1 MTFTELKIAPPILKA
16 LDQACYKHP
25 TPIQVQAI
33 PPAILGRDLL
43 GCAQTGTGKTAAFAV
58 PTLQRLMQTG
68 RTDKRRIRSLI
79 LTPTR
84 ELALQIHES
93 LMTYGRHTGLRSCV
107 IFGGVS
113 QKQQEIELRQGVDI
127 LVATPGRLLDLLG
140 QKLVSLQDV
149 EILTLDEA
157 DRMLDMG
164 FIHDVKRIIAQ
175 VPVKRQ
181 TLFFSA
187 TMPEEIVKLSNAML
201 IEPVH
206 VSISPESP
214 TVEKIQQS
222 VYFVDKINKRHL
234 LSHLLSD
241 QNLDSVLV
249 FTRTKHGADRVARD
263 LARDHVSAQ
272 AIHGNKSQNARQR
285 ALNDFKNKATR
296 VLVATDIAARGIDI
310 DGLNYVVNFD
320 LPEVP
325 ETYVHRIGRSGRA
338 GNHGISL
345 SFCDF
350 EEKKLLKDIEK
361 LIVKSIP
368 VVDDHPYPL
377 TITTIEPKQ
386 APVGR
391 QSRQPRTPRQPR
403 PSKQS
408 AEQASYTAGAERPSR
423 PTPQHRNERS
433 SVPVQ
438 PVQTERR
445 PQPSARSNANRPQE
459 RQPYAPARQRP
470 GR

>member
-16 LDQACYKHP
+16 LDQAHYKHP

-33 PPAILGRDLL
+33 PPALLGRDLL

-68 RTDKRRIRSLI
+68 RHEKRRIRSLI

-93 LMTYGRHTGLRSCV
+93 LITYGRHSGLRSCV

-140 QKLVSLQDV
+140 QKLVSLQDI

-201 IEPVH
+201 IDPVH

-263 LARDHVSAQ
+263 LTRDHVLAQ

-285 ALNDFKNKATR
+285 ALSDFKNKSTR

-310 DGLNYVVNFD
+310 DGLNYVINFD

-338 GNHGISL
+338 GNHGTSL

-361 LIVKSIP
+361 LIAKSIP
-368 VVDDHPYPL
+368 VVDEHPYPL
-377 TITTIEPKQ
+377 TVTTIEPKQ
-386 APVGR
+386 TPSG
-391 QSRQPRTPRQPR
+391 RQPRQQRQPRQPR
-403 PSKQS
+403 QT
-408 AEQASYTAGAERPSR
+408 AEQTSHLSGSERPVRSA
-423 PTPQHRNERS
+423 QSHRNERS
-433 SVPVQ
+433 ALPVQ
-438 PVQTERR
+438 PVQSDRR
-445 PQPSARSNANRPQE
+445 PQPTARPGANRPQE